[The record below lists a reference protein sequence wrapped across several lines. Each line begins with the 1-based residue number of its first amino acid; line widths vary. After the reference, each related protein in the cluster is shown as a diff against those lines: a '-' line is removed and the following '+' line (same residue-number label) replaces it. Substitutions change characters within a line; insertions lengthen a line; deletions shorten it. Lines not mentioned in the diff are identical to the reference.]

1 MPTITVEI
9 DCRPGSTRP
18 DAYFTQILQ
27 NIQESKIL
35 NNEIKEHV
43 YTKWD
48 NNVEPV
54 SKLFGNW
61 TWELPSLEIEE
72 KNVDLRNFIFKII
85 KQFYNNG
92 SIRCGGVS

>member
-1 MPTITVEI
+1 MSKIIIEL
-9 DCRPGSTRP
+9 DCLPGSTRP

-48 NNVEPV
+48 NNIQPV

-72 KNVDLRNFIFKII
+72 KNVELRNFIFKIREH
-85 KQFYNNG
+85 FYNNG
-92 SIRCGGVS
+92 LIRFGGIS